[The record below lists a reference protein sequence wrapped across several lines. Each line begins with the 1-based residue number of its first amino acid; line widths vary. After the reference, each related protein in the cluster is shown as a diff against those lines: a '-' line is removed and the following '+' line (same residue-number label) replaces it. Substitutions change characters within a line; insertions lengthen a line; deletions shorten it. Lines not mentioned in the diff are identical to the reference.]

1 VSAFVK
7 GGQIDVPGFHALC
20 APGGMFFDNRW
31 VFFCLT
37 INWFAPAGT
46 DPATVGAYLAA
57 SSNALQIVKNA
68 LSTKYPDRPRRPHSQ
83 GPHGASAT
91 SCSASMTL
99 LPAIASDSRSFTA
112 LHQSLLLFLV
122 QLLLF
127 LLLFVE
133 PEYFYLLA
141 RQFV

>member
-1 VSAFVK
+1 VDAVNANKPIVNSPLNNVETMASSADDLVSYYSRSLEGAFFKQPETLNEFREILAMDDAIWLLPVPLGVSAFVK

-68 LSTKYPDRPRRPHSQ
+68 LSTK
-83 GPHGASAT
+83 
-91 SCSASMTL
+91 
-99 LPAIASDSRSFTA
+99 
-112 LHQSLLLFLV
+112 
-122 QLLLF
+122 
-127 LLLFVE
+127 
-133 PEYFYLLA
+133 
-141 RQFV
+141 